1 MADATMTLSANP
13 KNGGS
18 RMTIE
23 QRVDQLEKRNKRL
36 TVALTMMAVV
46 MCAVVTM
53 AATGEKDG
61 NFDVVRAKN
70 IFVESGVMARSIAVI
85 SDENTLAVTL
95 GITDNGN
102 GWAKT
107 ISAKGK
113 ALVELTST
121 VDDKGVVMAYQ
132 PNGKSCWS

>member
-1 MADATMTLSANP
+1 
-13 KNGGS
+13 
-18 RMTIE
+18 
-23 QRVDQLEKRNKRL
+23 
-36 TVALTMMAVV
+36 
-46 MCAVVTM
+46 M
-53 AATGEKDG
+53 AATVEKDG

-102 GWAKT
+102 GWVKT

-121 VDDKGVVMAYQ
+121 VDDKGVVRPISPTAKGERLSLGHDSRPLSGHQLQQYVCSIGLRAI
-132 PNGKSCWS
+132 NKRNE

>member
-1 MADATMTLSANP
+1 
-13 KNGGS
+13 
-18 RMTIE
+18 
-23 QRVDQLEKRNKRL
+23 
-36 TVALTMMAVV
+36 
-46 MCAVVTM
+46 M
-53 AATGEKDG
+53 AATVEKDG

-102 GWAKT
+102 GWVKT

-113 ALVELTST
+113 ALVELSS
-121 VDDKGVVMAYQ
+121 
-132 PNGKSCWS
+132 NGNDGAIEVSNKTGERLSLGHDSKPLSGHQLQQYVCSVGLRAISKRNE